1 MNNGK
6 LLTYVITF
14 FISMGIIQ
22 NNFAIRVNAYA
33 FTEENRLDYDIIMKQ
48 DLLCIMIAYP
58 DLIVKVEKTID
69 DKVYLVTKGGSKL
82 LYDDKKQK
90 SPKDKL
96 SYPDLQDMLETKYP
110 LQRINRLMDED
121 HDPGRRRIYP
131 LLKEVYGG
139 SKEKVQSNL
148 VRVKVG
154 YTYLDFNKN
163 NKAAESLKNAM
174 SEISGII
181 KDRGNIGAC
190 IFPPSGTFNYR
201 LISGTNQLSAHAF
214 GIAIDL
220 KSDKRDYWKW
230 ASRQDG
236 EKRMLSYPTEIVEV
250 FEKNNFV
257 WGGKWGHFDILHF
270 EYRPEIIYKAR
281 YFGGEIQREKPWYF
295 GAPIKDSN
303 VNKFIKVIDEGI
315 GS

>member
-1 MNNGK
+1 MNKKK
-6 LLTYVITF
+6 LLTYVIF
-14 FISMGIIQ
+14 FMISMCIIQ
-22 NNFAIRVNAYA
+22 NNFTIISNAY
-33 FTEENRLDYDIIMKQ
+33 TLIEENKLDYDIIMKQ

-58 DLIVKVEKTID
+58 ELVVKVEKTLDGKI
-69 DKVYLVTKGGSKL
+69 YLITKGGSKL

-90 SPKDKL
+90 SPNDKL
-96 SYPDLQDMLETKYP
+96 SYPDLQDMLEIQYP
-110 LQRINRLMDED
+110 LQRINKLMDED
-121 HDPGRRRIYP
+121 YDPGRRRIYP
-131 LLKEVYGG
+131 LLKEAYGG

-174 SEISGII
+174 SEISSII
-181 KDRGNIGAC
+181 EKKGNIGAC

-230 ASRQDG
+230 ASRQEG
-236 EKRMLSYPTEIVEV
+236 EKRMLSYPREV
-250 FEKNNFV
+250 VDIFEKNNFV

-270 EYRPEIIYKAR
+270 EYRPEIIYKAK
-281 YFGGEIQREKPWYF
+281 YFGGEIQKEKPWYF
-295 GAPIKDSN
+295 GAPMENSD
-303 VNKFIKVIDEGI
+303 VNKFIKIIDEGI
-315 GS
+315 GN